1 MLYTIILIVHVF
13 ISLGLVGLVLLQHGK
28 GADAGAAFGSGASGT
43 VFGSQGSSNFLSH
56 STAVLAAL
64 FFFTSLGL
72 AYMSRDLISAP
83 DSVLERAAQSDEAQ
97 SDMPSV
103 MPLTEKTVDDAE
115 AASVMPESSDA
126 AAMPEEPVENSAE
139 NPAENKEQTGKTAP
153 PPSETESK

>member
-1 MLYTIILIVHVF
+1 MLYTIVLIAHVF

-28 GADAGAAFGSGASGT
+28 GADAGAAFGSGASAT

-56 STAVLAAL
+56 GTAVLATL

-72 AYMSRDLISAP
+72 AYMSRDLIAAP
-83 DSVLERAAQSDEAQ
+83 DSVLERAVQTDNAT

-103 MPLTEKTVDDAE
+103 IPAPEDADTSSE
-115 AASVMPESSDA
+115 SEPFMPEPATSDDDA
-126 AAMPEEPVENSAE
+126 AAAAQKPAESSAE
-139 NPAENKEQTGKTAP
+139 SEKTAP